1 MEIEMRL
8 RMRLTLL
15 LACLALLAA
24 NATMA
29 TCGAP
34 INARQAIQQARIH
47 QGLHEGD
54 LTLREG
60 ARLEARQQ
68 HVRRI
73 ESRYRAN
80 DGVLGP
86 IERCDLNRRLDANSA
101 QIWRQRHDRQRY
113 R

>member
-1 MEIEMRL
+1 MRP
-8 RMRLTLL
+8 RKRVILL
-15 LACLALLAA
+15 LACLALLVA
-24 NATMA
+24 NTAMA

-54 LTLREG
+54 LTFRER

-68 HVRRI
+68 HVRRV

-86 IERCDLNRRLDANSA
+86 MERCDLNRRLDANSA
-101 QIWRQRHDRQRY
+101 QIWRERHDRQRY